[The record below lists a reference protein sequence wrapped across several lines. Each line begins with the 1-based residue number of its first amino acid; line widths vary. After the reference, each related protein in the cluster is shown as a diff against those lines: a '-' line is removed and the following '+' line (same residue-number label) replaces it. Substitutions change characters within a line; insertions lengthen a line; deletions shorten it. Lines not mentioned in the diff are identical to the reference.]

1 MLKYFFSVFFIYCA
15 ICVYGQ
21 QPNKLR
27 LPKNHTA
34 VYTCA
39 VNENYWVDQSVDSI
53 KAVEKV
59 VTCMQAE
66 IAQDI
71 LEKKRNYLQ
80 VDYHQKNYTRIDSI
94 FKPKGIKDTASNRG
108 KTPLVK
114 IILQYNRQGEYLGPT
129 LAMLNP
135 EYSLRD
141 FRFFYNTAKQLIYT
155 LNSTSDNPIWTSQHT
170 DTILNTGFEL
180 VYTYQRQWQ
189 YAGMVD
195 TLGYTCTRINYTSPA
210 QNYYAV
216 NGVMKALGIEMVHSG
231 VAAVEGTMLMEAKT
245 GRIIALYETGA
256 FIGNLDMKTPREN
269 HTWPCEYR
277 YNKSFVL
284 KELVKKPRKKILGIF

>member
-155 LNSTSDNPIWTSQHT
+155 LNSTSRFKSAGLIRVSLLKPGV
-170 DTILNTGFEL
+170 LNQVL
-180 VYTYQRQWQ
+180 
-189 YAGMVD
+189 
-195 TLGYTCTRINYTSPA
+195 ISK
-210 QNYYAV
+210 AV
-216 NGVMKALGIEMVHSG
+216 LLSKLTFDAL
-231 VAAVEGTMLMEAKT
+231 TMLFLKPIKPFCAFCPEAVPSIYIPV
-245 GRIIALYETGA
+245 G
-256 FIGNLDMKTPREN
+256 
-269 HTWPCEYR
+269 
-277 YNKSFVL
+277 
-284 KELVKKPRKKILGIF
+284 